1 MKTEMNQKKVVTQS
15 PATSVKPQTAKPKSR
30 VFVWLKRITL
40 WLVIGIVALGALG
53 AIYQAVATEMD
64 KRAYPPPGQMVDVGD
79 YRLHLY
85 CTGANVN
92 GSPTVILEQGGGGN
106 TLGWFLVQPEVAKA
120 TRVCSYDRAGQGW
133 SDAAPEPRDGE
144 SIAKDLHTLLQNA
157 GIPGPY
163 VLAGHSY
170 GGLFVRAYA
179 AYYPE
184 EVVGLVLLDSAHPD
198 EWTRTPEGQAQ
209 YQSDSQVY
217 GVARILARLGL
228 LRFGPNP
235 FKVTPS
241 SLPGLS
247 VQQSAEWNAL
257 VSTAQFWD
265 ATDAESR
272 VILETMVQVRAA
284 PSLGDLPLMVVTA
297 GANTG
302 VDGQWVA
309 YQNELAALSTNSA
322 HIVID
327 GATHQALWADPQ
339 GAQASSVAILKVVE
353 AARSGDPLK
362 P

>member
-1 MKTEMNQKKVVTQS
+1 MTPIPSLTTAQAQ
-15 PATSVKPQTAKPKSR
+15 TSSAKPKSR

-40 WLVIGIVALGALG
+40 WLVIGIVALAALG

-64 KRAYPPPGQMVDVGD
+64 KRAYPPPGQMVDVGG

-133 SDAAPEPRDGE
+133 SGPAPEPRDGE

-184 EVVGLVLLDSAHPD
+184 EIVGLVLLDSAHPD

-209 YQSDSQVY
+209 YKSDSQVY

-247 VQQSAEWNAL
+247 VQQNAEWNAL
-257 VSTAQFWD
+257 VTTAQFWD
-265 ATDAESR
+265 TTDIESR
-272 VILETMVQVRAA
+272 AILETMAQVRAGT
-284 PSLGDLPLMVVTA
+284 SLGDLPLMVVTA

-302 VDGQWVA
+302 VDGQWA
-309 YQNELAALSTNSA
+309 TYQNELAALSTNSV

-327 GATHQALWADPQ
+327 GATHQALWAELE
-339 GAQASSVAILKVVE
+339 GAHASSAAILKVVE
-353 AARSGDPLK
+353 AARSEEPLK